1 MAPLTCHG
9 LVNCR
14 VGHVP
19 GTLSIKAMYLLCHGQ
34 VSRGLGIWCTW
45 PSYINNEIDGLN
57 YGHWIDYGVK
67 FPCMVTAH
75 QILVG
80 VRFYIATRIW
90 WVDLIERR
98 A

>member
-1 MAPLTCHG
+1 MVLVYGAHG
-9 LVNCR
+9 LHTFIR
-14 VGHVP
+14 AIG
-19 GTLSIKAMYLLCHGQ
+19 LSNQ
-34 VSRGLGIWCTW
+34 
-45 PSYINNEIDGLN
+45 IDGLN